1 VKEGQYLSRLMK
13 YDAFAT
19 SDRGK
24 LKILLQLSTR
34 LQIFQPKKDQ
44 AIKPISKLDFLQ
56 FISRNSDL

>member
-1 VKEGQYLSRLMK
+1 MK

-34 LQIFQPKKDQ
+34 LHIFQPKRDQ
-44 AIKPISKLDFLQ
+44 AIQLISKFDF
-56 FISRNSDL
+56 